1 MQRKGR
7 VFPASLGL
15 PHPGLMS
22 LCLKFA
28 QCPLGL
34 KIVQPGDGG
43 ESAGEVKVSGPERR
57 HSTWSRM
64 PAASWTSSSAQE
76 RGRHHFP
83 EPLDQNQL
91 SLEP

>member
-7 VFPASLGL
+7 VSPASLGL
-15 PHPGLMS
+15 HHPGLMN

-28 QCPLGL
+28 QCPLWL

-57 HSTWSRM
+57 HST
-64 PAASWTSSSAQE
+64 
-76 RGRHHFP
+76 
-83 EPLDQNQL
+83 
-91 SLEP
+91 